1 MNISNYIF
9 IGLIFTFMIE
19 LIVGSKN
26 TQNYPAMK
34 KTINEHWHLGSRIAC
49 VFIWPIGIL
58 IFLTS
63 FIKTIIKK

>member
-26 TQNYPAMK
+26 AQNYPAMK
-34 KTINEHWHLGSRIAC
+34 KTINQQYH
-49 VFIWPIGIL
+49 
-58 IFLTS
+58 
-63 FIKTIIKK
+63 